1 MCVLNV
7 LTAHGKKL
15 FFRLFALLFMLLY
28 LVPEGSRLSRW
39 CPGWRWSRMIF
50 LVLERHQELAISSR
64 EGRGQ
69 PIVFSADLIT
79 LCSFFLSAAVQP
91 AYHTVMEKA
100 STLLMVERYVTNGLS
115 SSLFLLRTLRKWI
128 RCWAFLTMA
137 VVLADQARFS
147 TRRCP
152 QFKGME
158 HKRRERAEKRGSLL
172 TTTHV
177 CVLRTATVVPKPG
190 STEGNHPMESSH
202 SKRSS
207 LPLLPPNR
215 TSIKR

>member
-152 QFKGME
+152 QFKG
-158 HKRRERAEKRGSLL
+158 
-172 TTTHV
+172 
-177 CVLRTATVVPKPG
+177 TATVVPKPG